1 MMLKIQSIMK
11 RQLNKKTKKMYQVI
25 QRFYIKYLIKNIVL
39 FNLIQKIKLWN
50 IKKKWT
56 LLMRSLKYLPLI

>member
-1 MMLKIQSIMK
+1 MK
-11 RQLNKKTKKMYQVI
+11 RQWNKKTKKMCQVI

-39 FNLIQKIKLWN
+39 FNLILKIKLWN